1 MLLQMALFNSF
12 YGRVIFYYIYTF
24 FLIHYILFI
33 CSSID
38 GHLGCFHVLATVNS
52 AEANTGVY
60 GCFHI
65 MVFSGYI
72 PRIGITGSC
81 GSSVFSFLRNLLT
94 VLHSSWTNLVCLW
107 TPHSDRVF
115 VDKPSYH
122 EIILDWGE
130 H

>member
-12 YGRVIFYYIYTF
+12 YVSNILLYIYMF
-24 FLIHYILFI
+24 IHHIIFI

-38 GHLGCFHVLATVNS
+38 GRLVCFHVLATVNS

-72 PRIGITGSC
+72 PRVGITGSC
-81 GSSVFSFLRNLLT
+81 GSSIFQFFKKSLYC
-94 VLHSSWTNLVCLW
+94 S
-107 TPHSDRVF
+107 P
-115 VDKPSYH
+115 
-122 EIILDWGE
+122 
-130 H
+130 